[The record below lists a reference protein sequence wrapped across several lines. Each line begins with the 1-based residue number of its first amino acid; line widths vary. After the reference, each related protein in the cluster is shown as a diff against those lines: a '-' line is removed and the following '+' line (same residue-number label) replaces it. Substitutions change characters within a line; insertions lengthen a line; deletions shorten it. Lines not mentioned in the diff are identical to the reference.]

1 MLRFMKG
8 ERNIREAC
16 AVPRRGRSADAPLP
30 LKRASAIGPRTISAF
45 CTKDA
50 GRHSVGVGS
59 SRFFRRCVS
68 RGEDAITPGG
78 HKYRA
83 IFQKWEDNQ

>member
-1 MLRFMKG
+1 MQADPEKKTRTGVLRFTKG
-8 ERNIREAC
+8 
-16 AVPRRGRSADAPLP
+16 GRSADAPLP
-30 LKRASAIGPRTISAF
+30 VKRASAIGPRTISAF

-50 GRHSVGVGS
+50 GRNRVGAGS
-59 SRFFRRCVS
+59 IQFFRRCVS
-68 RGEDAITPGG
+68 RGEDDITPGG